1 MGQRGKRYIEAAIS
15 IVEDKDY
22 SPEEALDLA
31 KETSNAKFDETVELH
46 LRTNSDPRHA
56 DQLVRGVALLPHG
69 LGKEIRVLV
78 FASGEGA
85 SIATS
90 SGADYVGDD
99 ELIDKVAEGWLDFD
113 VAIAT
118 PDLMGKISRLGRV
131 LGRKGLMPNPRTG
144 TVVQP
149 EDFGRA
155 IKEAKQGRIEFR
167 LDRTAII
174 HVPLGK
180 VSFETHMLLEN
191 MNALVETV
199 ISSKPSGVKGNFIK
213 TAYLTTTMGPSI
225 KLDLSRITNVNN

>member
-1 MGQRGKRYIEAAIS
+1 
-15 IVEDKDY
+15 
-22 SPEEALDLA
+22 
-31 KETSNAKFDETVELH
+31 
-46 LRTNSDPRHA
+46 
-56 DQLVRGVALLPHG
+56 
-69 LGKEIRVLV
+69 
-78 FASGEGA
+78 
-85 SIATS
+85 
-90 SGADYVGDD
+90 
-99 ELIDKVAEGWLDFD
+99 
-113 VAIAT
+113 
-118 PDLMGKISRLGRV
+118 
-131 LGRKGLMPNPRTG
+131 MPNPRTG

-180 VSFETHMLLEN
+180 VSFETNMLLEN